1 VLSDALNVM
10 LIPILIGLAFSFV
23 LEQLHQPRPPLPWQR
38 RPGYLMIHSGLW
50 LLLYLIEFVQFGRPW
65 LALCLTSTIF
75 YVLVLINHAKFNALR
90 EPFIYQ
96 DFEYF
101 LDMLKHPRLYLPFF
115 GFLKI
120 LLCLAA
126 VGLALWLGLS
136 LETALWHSFS
146 VEQVWVA
153 GGVVLSCA
161 IAMLLVGHRYASH
174 LSYAPLEDFKSRGLF
189 ALFWHYAWAIRGAP
203 ALADIAQQSTLG
215 LNPLTETQQK
225 LYDTVVVQSESFF
238 DPRRAF
244 NMIEPNVLSSF
255 DQACQASVMY
265 GTLTVPAWGANTV
278 RTEFSFLTGIDTAIL
293 GVDQFNPYRRLVS
306 SGLPS
311 LARAFKKRGYRTV
324 CIHPYPASFY
334 QRDKIFNLLGFDEFI
349 DLKSF
354 AQAVP
359 HDKSQDKDQG
369 QGPYVSDHVL
379 TDKILET
386 LDRQDEQPLFIFAI
400 TMENHGPLHLEQ
412 ISIAEEQTWLSK
424 PLPQDCQELA
434 IYLRHLANA
443 DQMIFRLLSRFSTP
457 LAANQ
462 DSIISSHARP
472 VQLLWY
478 GDHVPVLANVYAQF
492 GFPEGDTDYFL
503 WRSDTLRDSAVQTS
517 QHMHR
522 TQPMHVHQLALELL
536 K

>member
-1 VLSDALNVM
+1 M
-10 LIPILIGLAFSFV
+10 LGPILIGLAFSFV
-23 LEQLHQPRPPLPWQR
+23 LEQLHRPRPLLPWQR
-38 RPGYLMIHSGLW
+38 RPGYLMLHSGLW
-50 LLLYLIEFVQFGRPW
+50 LLLYMIEFVQFGRPW

-146 VEQVWVA
+146 AEQILFA

-161 IAMLLVGHRYASH
+161 TAMLLVGHRTASH
-174 LSYAPLEDFKSRGLF
+174 LSYAPSEDFKSRGLF
-189 ALFWHYAWAIRGAP
+189 VLFWHYAWAMRGAP

-215 LNPLTETQQK
+215 SAAVTGIQQK

-238 DPRRAF
+238 DPRRTF
-244 NMIEPNVLSSF
+244 NMIEPSVLSGF
-255 DQACQASVMY
+255 DQACQASVLC

-278 RTEFSFLTGIDTAIL
+278 RTEFSFLTGIDTATL
-293 GVDQFNPYRRLVS
+293 GIDQFNPYRRLVS
-306 SGLPS
+306 SALPS

-334 QRDKIFNLLGFDEFI
+334 QRDKIFKLLGFDEFI

-354 AQAVP
+354 TQAAP
-359 HDKSQDKDQG
+359 QDKGQDQG
-369 QGPYVSDHVL
+369 QGPYVSDQVL

-386 LDRQDEQPLFIFAI
+386 LDRPDEQPLFIFAI

-412 ISIAEEQTWLSK
+412 ISNAEEQKWLSK

-443 DQMIFRLLSRFSTP
+443 DQMILRLLSRFSAP
-457 LAANQ
+457 LGATQ
-462 DSIISSHARP
+462 DSSISSSARP

-492 GFPEGDTDYFL
+492 GFPEGNTDYFL
-503 WRSDTLRDSAVQTS
+503 WRSDTARESAVHKS
-517 QHMHR
+517 QHTHR
-522 TQPMHVHQLALELL
+522 PHPMHVHQLAVALL

>member
-1 VLSDALNVM
+1 MLSDALKVM
-10 LIPILIGLAFSFV
+10 LIPVLIGLAFSFV
-23 LEQLHQPRPPLPWQR
+23 LEQLHRPRPLLPWQR
-38 RPGYLMIHSGLW
+38 RPGYLLIHSGLW

-136 LETALWHSFS
+136 IETALWHSFS
-146 VEQVWVA
+146 VEQILFA

-189 ALFWHYAWAIRGAP
+189 ALFWHYAWAMRGAP
-203 ALADIAQQSTLG
+203 ALADIAEQSTLG
-215 LNPLTETQQK
+215 SAAATGTQQK

-238 DPRRAF
+238 DPRRSF
-244 NMIEPNVLSSF
+244 NMIEPTVLSGF
-255 DQACQASVMY
+255 DQACQASVLF

-278 RTEFSFLTGIDTAIL
+278 RTEFSFLTGIDTSTL
-293 GVDQFNPYRRLVS
+293 GIDQFNPYRRLVS
-306 SGLPS
+306 SALPS

-334 QRDKIFNLLGFDEFI
+334 QRDKIFSLLGFDEFI

-354 AQAVP
+354 AQAAP
-359 HDKSQDKDQG
+359 QEQG
-369 QGPYVSDHVL
+369 QGPYVSDQVL

-386 LDRQDEQPLFIFAI
+386 LDRQDKQPLFIFAI

-412 ISIAEEQTWLSK
+412 ISIAEEQTWLTK
-424 PLPQDCQELA
+424 PLLQDCQELA

-443 DQMIFRLLSRFSTP
+443 DQMIFRLLRRFSAP
-457 LAANQ
+457 LGATQ
-462 DSIISSHARP
+462 DSSISSSARP

-492 GFPEGDTDYFL
+492 GFPEGNTDYFL
-503 WRSDTLRDSAVQTS
+503 WRSDTARESAVQTS
-517 QHMHR
+517 QH
-522 TQPMHVHQLALELL
+522 TLSPQPMHVSQLAIELL